1 MIKGYNVSETIDKP
15 FKKIC
20 SRVSLIFAKIAIS
33 LLFILFSISTQGA
46 TITSTTSGGNWNA
59 TATWVG
65 GVVPISTDDV
75 VMGTN
80 ATVIVTADA
89 TCGTLTFTAST
100 QTTTL
105 TINSGISTGL

>member
-1 MIKGYNVSETIDKP
+1 MIKGYNVSTTIDKLV
-15 FKKIC
+15 KNRG
-20 SRVSLIFAKIAIS
+20 SRVSFNFAKIAVS
-33 LLFILFSISTQGA
+33 LLLVLFAIYTQGA
-46 TITSTTSGGNWNA
+46 TITSTTSGGNWSANS
-59 TATWVG
+59 TWVG

-75 VMGTN
+75 IMGTN

-105 TINSGISTGL
+105 TINSGIT